1 MRYYHLIK
9 KILTKKELFQMYFI
23 FFLMVINSLLEV
35 ISMGSLLPLLSVM
48 MDSKLNIPL
57 LDQIYILFD
66 KFNISLNLYLALVL
80 MLSIF
85 LIKYLLTIYLV
96 REQSKFILNLKT
108 HLSTRIFERILK
120 KKYKFF
126 LFNTSA
132 ELIRNVKN
140 EVDMFINGFFSPILS
155 LILALFISI
164 FLIIFLLSINF
175 KVTTI
180 IFIIFAFSYYAISI
194 FYTKY
199 LKKLGKLRQYHEKFI
214 LKYLLESLKSITEVK
229 LFKLENIY
237 IKNFFNHNNLLANQI
252 VSKSIYG
259 VMPKILFE
267 LIIILITLSFI
278 LYFSLNNLSLKD
290 LFVQILIYSV
300 VFYRLLPSVTS
311 ISRHEQKIKYAQ
323 PAAKVIKSFLED
335 EQYSQNLKNFDKNF
349 SFQKSIKL
357 QNIKFTFDKK
367 VIFENLNLEFNK
379 KDKICII
386 GKNGSGKSTLIK
398 IIAGLIDPDAG
409 EVYVDDYKIMNNLE
423 RWIDLVGYVPQET
436 NLIEGTLEENICL
449 GAEKEKVNKVKLNEV
464 IEKSLLTDFLKK
476 YGMNRNLGE
485 YGQKISGGE
494 KQKIALARTL
504 YKSPEVLLFDEATSA
519 MDSNSEDQFINNV
532 KKLFSNQT
540 VILITHKKEHAKFFN
555 KVIDLNNLN
564 L

>member
-1 MRYYHLIK
+1 
-9 KILTKKELFQMYFI
+9 
-23 FFLMVINSLLEV
+23 MVINSLLEV

-66 KFNISLNLYLALVL
+66 KFNISLNLYLVLVF

-85 LIKYLLTIYLV
+85 LIKYLLTIYFV

-180 IFIIFAFSYYAISI
+180 IFIIFALSYYAISI

-199 LKKLGKLRQYHEKFI
+199 LKKMGKLRQYHEKFI

-237 IKNFFNHNNLLANQI
+237 LKNFFNHNNLLANQI

-259 VMPKILFE
+259 IMPKILFE

-278 LYFSLNNLSLKD
+278 VYFSLNNLSLKD

-335 EQYSQNLKNFDKNF
+335 EQYSQNRQNFDKNF
-349 SFQKSIKL
+349 SFQKLIKL

-409 EVYVDDYKIMNNLE
+409 EVYVDDYKIKNNLE

-449 GAEKEKVNKVKLNEV
+449 GAEKEKVNKVKLNEF